1 METNAMLSAVCG
13 ESCLAWA
20 TSGFFIPSKS
30 FHMKCDSSSAPTQL
44 HTMAIT
50 MYSIVNILVDE
61 GALGKTSLRLAKAP
75 GNIGLTAGEGNL
87 SKDCVVNISQ
97 ILVVGRSRFAS
108 RIGVLPYNTRL
119 RQIRDF
125 A

>member
-1 METNAMLSAVCG
+1 MRRKL
-13 ESCLAWA
+13 SCLGDIGILYPQQKPPYEVRQQQRPDAV
-20 TSGFFIPSKS
+20 THYG
-30 FHMKCDSSSAPTQL
+30 DNDVQQ
-44 HTMAIT
+44 
-50 MYSIVNILVDE
+50 VNILADE

-87 SKDCVVNISQ
+87 SRDCVVNISQ
-97 ILVVGRSRFAS
+97 ILVVRRSRFAS

-119 RQIRDF
+119 RQTRDF